1 MIKLNAIRL
10 ARLRAGMCQYEA
22 ALKSGIPQSQISL
35 FERDLRQPNP
45 KQLEALQQVYQVEII
60 ECKQTLCQVGG

>member
-10 ARLRAGMCQYEA
+10 ARLRAGMCQHEA

-35 FERDLRQPNP
+35 FERDLKQPNSKP
-45 KQLEALQQVYQVEII
+45 IEALQQAYQIELA
-60 ECKQTLCQVGG
+60 ECKQKLCQY